1 MSDLNNVNVSG
12 RLTRDPELS
21 SLQSGLQMCKASIAV
36 SSKYKD
42 KEKVCF
48 LDFTIF
54 GKQAD
59 TFNQYTGKGLRVIL
73 SGELQLE
80 QWKDADGYIHSKHTL
95 LVNRFTFI
103 DFKER
108 EEQSETEQTPA
119 VPQGDSIPF

>member
-21 SLQSGLQMCKASIAV
+21 SLQSGLQMCKASIAI

-42 KEKVCF
+42 TEKTCF

-73 SGELQLE
+73 SGELQLDKW
-80 QWKDADGYIHSKHTL
+80 QSQDGTKHSKHTL
-95 LVNRFTFI
+95 LVNRFTLI

-108 EEQSETEQTPA
+108 EEQSNPA
-119 VPQGDSIPF
+119 VPQNVPF